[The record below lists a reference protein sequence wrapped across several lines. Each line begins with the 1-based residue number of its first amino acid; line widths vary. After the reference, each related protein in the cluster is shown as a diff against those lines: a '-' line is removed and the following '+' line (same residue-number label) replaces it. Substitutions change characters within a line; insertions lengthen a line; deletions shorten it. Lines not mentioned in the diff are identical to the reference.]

1 MIYSNLKIAYVMR
14 VKTNPKI
21 DNDKPINVTLDI
33 IVSSVLVRGLMI
45 ELLDFCDEVNK
56 SA

>member
-1 MIYSNLKIAYVMR
+1 MR
-14 VKTNPKI
+14 VKTKPKI

-33 IVSSVLVRGLMI
+33 IVSSVLVSGLI
-45 ELLDFCDEVNK
+45 ELLEFCDVNN

>member
-14 VKTNPKI
+14 VKTKPKI
-21 DNDKPINVTLDI
+21 DIDKPINVTLDI